1 MPIVTFH
8 LVEGRYPP
16 ERLDELLERAST
28 LYARVLD
35 SPLERVRAFVA
46 GYPAERV
53 AVAGTRVSRGAQ
65 PAPYF
70 EFLVLHGR
78 PVAQRHA
85 LLAGFTDLLVE
96 LLDAP
101 RALIRGRAVQL
112 EPDDWAIAGEPASA
126 TRRAEIQA
134 RAGAGSA

>member
-16 ERLDELLERAST
+16 ERLDELLERSST

-46 GYPAERV
+46 DYPAERV
-53 AVAGTRVSRGAQ
+53 AVAGIPVSRGAR

-70 EFLVLHGR
+70 EFLVLRGR
-78 PVAQRHA
+78 PVAQRHE

-101 RALIRGRAVQL
+101 RALIRGRVIQL
-112 EPDDWAIAGEPASA
+112 DSDDWAIAGEPAS
-126 TRRAEIQA
+126 TIRRAEIQT